1 MQYLTEITEKI
12 TAAADFA
19 AQEHKAD
26 VKQMP
31 LMSSAVFSAGMLFAN
46 YSFDPKVL
54 EEAISAHENT
64 VRNVVASMVKSQTP
78 AG

>member
-26 VKQMP
+26 VKQM

-64 VRNVVASMVKSQTP
+64 VRNVVASMVKSQMP